1 MHNPAV
7 STMTTQR
14 IDRLL
19 RSLVGV
25 ADVRMLW
32 RAQTLRAVHILRAT
46 GTQPHQLI
54 RNIVSGLQ
62 AGFGI
67 QVLPT
72 QVHIHD
78 DVLVFDAL
86 EIAVDVLTASPDSA
100 TAGVSP
106 ATQSNGSHTNG
117 SGPKAPGVNGSARSP
132 VDQASAGARA
142 KSNGAAGNGQSK
154 QAQPQGAA
162 GEGAPKNGKVAGGRG
177 ASRPESRGEPGGRDI
192 VARPSSAPAE
202 VVAAAAELV
211 ARRQHDDATEGLRLE
226 RIDVERRG
234 GTLRCR
240 TVLALGERM
249 YSAIAEV
256 PDSPSAEA
264 ELAARVAVDAL
275 RAGGLTTAMLDG
287 VGFITIAKTN
297 YCVATVREP
306 GSAHPRASAA
316 PMIDSMAAS
325 ATAAVLTALGSF
337 TDARAQNRARAG
349 H

>member
-1 MHNPAV
+1 M

-25 ADVRMLW
+25 SDVRMLW
-32 RAQTLRAVHILRAT
+32 RAHTLRAVHILRDRN
-46 GTQPHQLI
+46 TQPHQLI

-62 AGFGI
+62 AGFGV
-67 QVLPT
+67 QLLPT
-72 QVHIHD
+72 QIHVHD
-78 DVLVFDAL
+78 DTAVFEAL
-86 EIAVDVLTASPDSA
+86 DVIGDVLSDDGIESA
-100 TAGVSP
+100 AVQAEVKRTGQP
-106 ATQSNGSHTNG
+106 GNGGHGNG
-117 SGPKAPGVNGSARSP
+117 NGGAKAVGSAKGVAPNGQGTKPNGAARNGNSAVKDAAENGAAKRKANGAP
-132 VDQASAGARA
+132 AGARTHRD
-142 KSNGAAGNGQSK
+142 AAPTGT
-154 QAQPQGAA
+154 
-162 GEGAPKNGKVAGGRG
+162 V
-177 ASRPESRGEPGGRDI
+177 
-192 VARPSSAPAE
+192 VVRPSSAPAE
-202 VVAAAAELV
+202 IVAAAADLI
-211 ARRQHDDATEGLRLE
+211 ARRPTGEMAEGLTLE
-226 RIDVERRG
+226 RIDVERRA

-240 TVLALGERM
+240 TVLALGERR

-306 GSAHPRASAA
+306 GNAPPRAGAA
-316 PMIDSMAAS
+316 PLIDSMAAS

>member
-1 MHNPAV
+1 MTTPAV
-7 STMTTQR
+7 STKTTQR

-32 RAQTLRAVHILRAT
+32 RAHALRAVHILRADR
-46 GTQPHQLI
+46 TQPHQLI

-62 AGFGI
+62 AGFAI

-78 DVLVFDAL
+78 DVLVFEAL
-86 EIAVDVLTASPDSA
+86 DIATSVLTEPD
-100 TAGVSP
+100 P
-106 ATQSNGSHTNG
+106 EEPHPEPTNG
-117 SGPKAPGVNGSARSP
+117 THANGGNTARAASKSSAAKPPANGGTARARS
-132 VDQASAGARA
+132 GA
-142 KSNGAAGNGQSK
+142 
-154 QAQPQGAA
+154 
-162 GEGAPKNGKVAGGRG
+162 V
-177 ASRPESRGEPGGRDI
+177 SRPEPRKAERAPAAAQSRRDPGDDGT
-192 VARPSSAPAE
+192 VVVRPSSASADT
-202 VVAAAAELV
+202 VAAAAALLRSREQ
-211 ARRQHDDATEGLRLE
+211 AAAGAGLRLE
-226 RIDVERRG
+226 RIDVDRRG

-240 TVLALGERM
+240 TVLSLGDRV

-256 PDSPSAEA
+256 PDGPSAEA

-275 RAGGLTTAMLDG
+275 RAGGLTSALLDG

-297 YCVATVREP
+297 YCVATVRES
-306 GSAHPRASAA
+306 GSSTPRASAA
-316 PMIDSMAAS
+316 PMIDSMAAA

-337 TDARAQNRARAG
+337 TDARAQKRARAD